1 MNREELAAVV
11 GEVLDAPRTT
21 PGRAD
26 TILLAVDHYT
36 ATAEAAAFDRGY
48 DTGHEDA
55 DDENDFHQEMADR
68 IETVTT
74 QGGVL

>member
-1 MNREELAAVV
+1 MNREELAAVID
-11 GEVLDAPRTT
+11 EVLDAPRTT
-21 PGRAD
+21 PGRRH

-55 DDENDFHQEMADR
+55 DDETDFHQEMAAK
-68 IETVTT
+68 IA
-74 QGGVL
+74 GGEL